1 MTNTRPTRSALL
13 SADEEIELARAIEAG
28 VLARA
33 ALDGDFDTPTPADD
47 LRALAAAGDRAW
59 QQMWQANVGLAGMLA
74 GRVCRRHGLPEED
87 LVSEAQLGLA
97 EAIMRWDH
105 RRGTRFSTT
114 AWIWITS
121 RLQRAQRELFTQ
133 RDELRNAMD
142 QPELVSDETTEH
154 RIMAEQSPAWLDDL
168 PERERTLLRLLAR
181 PDATPARVR
190 AQLGLSRSAYHR
202 LQQRARE
209 LGALAWR
216 SAA

>member
-13 SADEEIELARAIEAG
+13 SADEEIDLARTIEAG

-33 ALDGDFDTPTPADD
+33 ALDGDFDTDAPLDD
-47 LRALAAAGDRAW
+47 LRALTVAGDEAW
-59 QQMWQANVGLAGMLA
+59 QRMWQANVGLAGMLA
-74 GRVCRRHGLPEED
+74 GRVSRRHGLPEDD

-121 RLQRAQRELFTQ
+121 RLQRAQRDLFTQ
-133 RDELRNAMD
+133 RDELRNAID
-142 QPELVSDETTEH
+142 LPELVSDETVD
-154 RIMAEQSPAWLDDL
+154 EQILDEQPPAWLDDL
-168 PERERTLLRLLAR
+168 PVRERTLLQLLAR

-202 LQQRARE
+202 LVQRARE
-209 LGALAWR
+209 LAAVAWK